1 MKHICLID
9 ISPLFDMDYWIMRYR
24 FLSGVRLSGV
34 RLFLILILRILIL
47 IILLEK
53 IYLFN
58 KIYKLLFYRNNGRC
72 QNHTL
77 FLEG

>member
-1 MKHICLID
+1 
-9 ISPLFDMDYWIMRYR
+9 MRYR
-24 FLSGVRLSGV
+24 FLSGVRLSGM

-58 KIYKLLFYRNNGRC
+58 KIYKLLFEIMGGVRITHY
-72 QNHTL
+72 
-77 FLEG
+77 FSKDKEKIYI